1 MSISRARRSTDA
13 IERIYI
19 SMRHLFH
26 RGVFRISGKPGKIL
40 RNLLY
45 EINPEIY
52 GSMKDPEKVEL
63 NGLMYVLD
71 RLPDGIVETPFVNFT
86 ADEGYDRSI
95 FTPIL
100 PKKRRRFCYR
110 IDEDQMNIEITRG
123 RSEVYDILT
132 HLTFLYNEADKI
144 ANRAFNNTSLNKHR
158 IWEQIENIAINN
170 IELNR
175 KDREIALMHLAT
187 ILGRTFEETQEVHK
201 YFSEPNDKEKF
212 FKIIYWMGKTSQQD
226 ENGVKKREINFTS
239 TLRESIGHHVIG
251 EAWANDI
258 KKTLLKN
265 NLQEKNLH
273 IISANMHSV
282 MNILFAFDALNQTYS
297 PKTDLDLF
305 KEISAEKNKM
315 MREELNGF
323 SQENGLISIKDKS
336 GTNIDVQIIDLSKV
350 NMVNTAFSYV
360 KDKENDVLIVMDY
373 AFGEQAFEAMDEL
386 LKPYKNSKTP
396 FKMNV
401 KSISIMGKAGILEG
415 EKGDIMIPTA
425 HVFEGTT
432 DNYPF
437 YNELSAEDFK
447 GNRLGVYEGTMI
459 SVLGTSLQNKD
470 VLEYFK
476 NSSWRAIGLEME
488 GAHYQKAI
496 QVASKIRHHIDTD
509 VKVLYAY
516 YASDNPLETG
526 STLASGG
533 LGLTGVKPTY
543 LITQKILEKIIK

>member
-26 RGVFRISGKPGKIL
+26 RGVFRISGKPGKML

-52 GSMKDPEKVEL
+52 GSMKDSEKVEL

-71 RLPDGIVETPFVNFT
+71 RLPEGIVETPFVNFT

-95 FTPIL
+95 FTPII

-110 IDEDQMNIEITRG
+110 IDEDQMNIEVTRG
-123 RSEVYDILT
+123 RSEVYDTLT

-158 IWEQIENIAINN
+158 IWEQIENIALNN
-170 IELNR
+170 VELNR
-175 KDREIALMHLAT
+175 KEREIALMHLAT

-201 YFSEPNDKEKF
+201 YFSEADDKEKF

-226 ENGVKKREINFTS
+226 ESGVKKREINFTS
-239 TLRESIGHHVIG
+239 TLRESIGHHMIG
-251 EAWANDI
+251 EAWANEI
-258 KKTLLKN
+258 KKVLLKN
-265 NLQEKNLH
+265 NLHEKNLH

-282 MNILFAFDALNQTYS
+282 MNILFAFDALKQTYS
-297 PKTDLDLF
+297 PKSDLDLF
-305 KEISAEKNKM
+305 KEISAEKNKI
-315 MREELNGF
+315 MREELNRF
-323 SQENGLISIKDKS
+323 SQENGLISVKDRS

-350 NMVNTAFSYV
+350 NLVNTAFSYV
-360 KDKENDVLIVMDY
+360 KEKENDVLIVMDY

-386 LKPYKNSKTP
+386 LKPYKNGKNN

-401 KSISIMGKAGILEG
+401 KSVSIMGKAGILNG

-437 YNELSAEDFK
+437 DNLLSADDFK
-447 GNRLGVYEGTMI
+447 GSRLGVYEGTMI

-476 NSSWRAIGLEME
+476 NSSWAAIGLEME

-496 QVASKIRHHIDTD
+496 QVASKIRHHIGSD

>member
-26 RGVFRISGKPGKIL
+26 RGVFRISGKPGKML

-52 GSMKDPEKVEL
+52 GSMKDSEKVEL

-71 RLPDGIVETPFVNFT
+71 RLPEGIVETPFVNFT

-95 FTPIL
+95 FTPII

-110 IDEDQMNIEITRG
+110 IDEDQMNIEVTRG
-123 RSEVYDILT
+123 RSEVYDTLT

-158 IWEQIENIAINN
+158 IWEQIENIALNN
-170 IELNR
+170 VELNR
-175 KDREIALMHLAT
+175 KEREIALMHLAT

-201 YFSEPNDKEKF
+201 YFSEADDKEKF

-226 ENGVKKREINFTS
+226 ESGVKKREINFTS
-239 TLRESIGHHVIG
+239 TLRESIGHHMIG

-258 KKTLLKN
+258 KKVLLKN
-265 NLQEKNLH
+265 NLHEKNLH

-282 MNILFAFDALNQTYS
+282 MNILFAFDALKQTYS
-297 PKTDLDLF
+297 PKSDLDLF
-305 KEISAEKNKM
+305 KEISAEKNKI
-315 MREELNGF
+315 MREELNRF
-323 SQENGLISIKDKS
+323 SQENGLISVKDRS

-350 NMVNTAFSYV
+350 NLVNTAFSYV
-360 KDKENDVLIVMDY
+360 KEKENDVLIVMDY

-386 LKPYKNSKTP
+386 LKPYKNGKNN

-401 KSISIMGKAGILEG
+401 KSVSIMGKAGILNG

-437 YNELSAEDFK
+437 DNLLSADDFK
-447 GNRLGVYEGTMI
+447 GSRLGVYEGTMI

-476 NSSWRAIGLEME
+476 NSSWAAIGLEME

-496 QVASKIRHHIDTD
+496 QVASKIRHHIGSD